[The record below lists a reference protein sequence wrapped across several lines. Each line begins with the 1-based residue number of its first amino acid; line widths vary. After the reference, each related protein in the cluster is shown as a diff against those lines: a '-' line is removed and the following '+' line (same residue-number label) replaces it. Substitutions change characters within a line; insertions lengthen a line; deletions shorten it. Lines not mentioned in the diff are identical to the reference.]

1 MLIISLTGIDVS
13 PGSQHLFTV
22 NVIDDNDL
30 ESDEIFFLLL
40 NPLSPGVLV
49 NSSMAMAVVIIV
61 DDDGQCY
68 VCTYYNITFYSY

>member
-13 PGSQHLFTV
+13 PGSQRLFTITI
-22 NVIDDNDL
+22 IDDSDL
-30 ESDEIFFLLL
+30 ESDETFFLLL
-40 NPLSPGVLV
+40 NPLNPGVLV

-68 VCTYYNITFYSY
+68 LCIFPLQLLCSV